1 MSNAALA
8 DLSFLDIVFPRLD
21 RAATDRY
28 TSAHWLRAEFAS
40 TVWTCQFGDTCVVV
54 DWDVAVGS
62 SGLRLT
68 SPSQALLLRTFKCWL
83 VLSTHPDVHRGALWS
98 PKTELYRF
106 TRTLDWID
114 YFLVRADELNLST
127 SGLACLSRDELAAAL
142 FTIAAACRKSDGVY
156 DFSSRLSAHLRALGR
171 AISATDLRGLVKQFP
186 FLACDIQHSDVR
198 VTDLTEDEIVRARA
212 ALWQQGM
219 YSNRSRSTG
228 YEWHVPLSLLTPR
241 LYSGIL
247 RRRGGGRLPVEL
259 NLVPDDRA
267 NREYPGVPVR
277 NESSIG
283 IDKINFRQYVRSLRE
298 LGLLHNVG
306 LPVPITSLRTLDT
319 EFTVPMS
326 SLRGL
331 GRFKTVPPDVVFFAL
346 RRAIEFVLT
355 NGDSIVDAF
364 LATVVEANNQ
374 GSSPDAVLAGG
385 LNDPVAGTAVRDLCI
400 SKWTIRYTGAAR
412 ERGRGLSRSEY
423 HPQLRANVGLWDLLR
438 VLYGAVQLIVGA
450 LMARR
455 VSELVQLRCLSCID
469 DSRTYLLFQ
478 NAKSGVMG
486 NRQVLAR
493 PIPPIAV
500 RAIGLIQRLQQ
511 SLLDAG
517 IIDTQHPL
525 TAYPRSRGIS
535 FARATGE
542 TFGDSLDYFFD
553 YIEMPLDDHG
563 RRYYL
568 RQHQLRRFFA
578 MTFFWSNSFG
588 GMDTL
593 REFLGHTDATHLY
606 HYITESTP
614 GEVLRSVKAEWA
626 AEALR
631 TQLSAADSLA
641 DLVESH
647 FGTRQ
652 FRLLDTEDLTE
663 YIDNLLE
670 AGGVQIEPEF
680 LDSRGAYRIA
690 IRVLSTELS
699 A

>member
-1 MSNAALA
+1 MSSGALA
-8 DLSFLDIVFPRLD
+8 DLSFLDVVFPRLD
-21 RAATDRY
+21 RAAVDRY
-28 TSAHWLRAEFAS
+28 TSAHWLRTQFAS
-40 TVWTCQFGDTCVVV
+40 TVWVCQFGDGRVTV
-54 DWDVAVGS
+54 DWDVAVGA
-62 SGLRLT
+62 SGQRLT
-68 SPSQALLLRTFKCWL
+68 SANQALLLRTFKCWL

-98 PKTELYRF
+98 PKTEFHRF
-106 TRTLDWID
+106 SRTLDWID

-127 SGLACLSRDELAAAL
+127 SGLAGLSRDELTAAL
-142 FTIAAACRKSDGVY
+142 FTVAASCRKSESVY
-156 DFSSRLSAHLRALGR
+156 DFSARIGAYLRTSAS
-171 AISATDLRGLVKQFP
+171 AISAKDLQNLIKEFP
-186 FLACDIQHSDVR
+186 FLACDIPHPDAR
-198 VTDLTEDEIVRARA
+198 VTDLTEDEIIRARA

-219 YSNRSRSTG
+219 YVSRSGCTD

-241 LYSGIL
+241 LYCGIL
-247 RRRGGGRLPVEL
+247 RRRGGGRLTIEL
-259 NLVPDDRA
+259 NLVPDDRV

-277 NESSIG
+277 NECSAG

-306 LPVPITSLRTLDT
+306 LPVPITSLQTLDT

-331 GRFKTVPPDVVFFAL
+331 GRFKTVPPDIVFFAL
-346 RRAIEFVLT
+346 RGAIEFALT
-355 NGDSIVDAF
+355 KGDRIVDAF
-364 LATVVEANNQ
+364 LATVVEANNR
-374 GSSPDAVLAGG
+374 GTSPGTVLTDGFDDPSAAAV
-385 LNDPVAGTAVRDLCI
+385 VRDLCI

-469 DSRTYLLFQ
+469 DSRAYLLFR

-500 RAIGLIQRLQQ
+500 RAIGLIQRLQK

-517 IIDTQHPL
+517 VIESEHAL
-525 TAYPRSRGIS
+525 TAHPTPRGIA
-535 FARATGE
+535 FARASGQA
-542 TFGDSLDYFFD
+542 FGDSLDYFFD
-553 YIEMPLDDHG
+553 YIEMPLDDLG

-593 REFLGHTDATHLY
+593 REFLGHTDAAHLY

-614 GEVLRSVKAEWA
+614 GEVLRGVKAEWA

-631 TQLSAADSLA
+631 TQQSAADSLA
-641 DLVESH
+641 DLIESH

-652 FRLLDTEDLTE
+652 FRLLDTDDLIE

-690 IRVLSTELS
+690 IRVLSTEPS

>member
-1 MSNAALA
+1 VSNSALA

-21 RAATDRY
+21 RVASDRY
-28 TSAHWLRAEFAS
+28 TSAHWLRTEFSS
-40 TVWTCQFGDTCVVV
+40 TVWVCQFGDRCVTL
-54 DWDVAVGS
+54 DWDVAVGT
-62 SGLRLT
+62 SGQRLT
-68 SPSQALLLRTFKCWL
+68 SPCQALLLRTFKCWL

-98 PKTELYRF
+98 PKTEIYRF
-106 TRTLDWID
+106 SRTLDWID

-127 SGLACLSRDELAAAL
+127 SGLACLSRDEMTAAL
-142 FTIAAACRKSDGVY
+142 FTVAAACRKSESVY
-156 DFSSRLSAHLRALGR
+156 DFGARLSAYLRTLGR
-171 AISATDLRGLVKQFP
+171 AISSTDLRELVEKFP
-186 FLACDIQHSDVR
+186 FLACDVPHPDVR
-198 VTDLTEDEIVRARA
+198 VTDLTEDEVVRARA

-219 YSNRSRSTG
+219 YSSRSRTTD

-241 LYSGIL
+241 LYAGIL
-247 RRRGGGRLPVEL
+247 RRHGGRRLPVEL
-259 NLVPDDRA
+259 NLVPDDRV

-277 NESSIG
+277 NESSVG

-306 LPVPITSLRTLDT
+306 LPVPITSLRTLDA

-331 GRFKTVPPDVVFFAL
+331 GRFKTVSPDIVFFAL
-346 RRAIEFVLT
+346 RGAIDFVLT
-355 NGDSIVDAF
+355 KGDRIVDVF
-364 LATVVEANNQ
+364 LATVMEASNH
-374 GSSPDAVLAGG
+374 GSSPSAVLTGG
-385 LNDPVAGTAVRDLCI
+385 LDDTVAAASLRDLGI
-400 SKWTIRYTGAAR
+400 SRWTIRYTGAAR

-469 DSRTYLLFQ
+469 DSRTYLLFH

-486 NRQVLAR
+486 NRQLLAR

-517 IIDTQHPL
+517 LIDSQHPL
-525 TAYPRSRGIS
+525 TAYPTSRGIS
-535 FARATGE
+535 FTRASGE

-553 YIEMPLDDHG
+553 YIEMPLDEHG

-614 GEVLRSVKAEWA
+614 GEVLRGVKAEWA

-641 DLVESH
+641 DLVEDH

-652 FRLLDTEDLTE
+652 FRLLDTEDLTD
-663 YIDNLLE
+663 YIDGLLE

-690 IRVLSTELS
+690 IRVLSTEPT